1 MISAVGRLA
10 TMGLIGGT
18 VAGATVAKPK
28 TRNGEHN
35 LNKFQT
41 AVGLGTLAA
50 TPYLVRK
57 VFEASPVPFIKARNL
72 TGQGIEKGTEYA
84 VKYGQKAVEYAKKA
98 ATSETGAKVVSFAQ
112 KVLNKVKNSKIGSKV
127 LDKVGEIAQK
137 VTSNPTVKKSAAKIA
152 EALKNFASSTTAK
165 KGEIGLIAAGTA
177 LLAYAGI
184 KTITNYYKKEGAID
198 QKYDDLHK
206 KYERML
212 EIDPITNA
220 QTGEP
225 ISFEEYCKMAQTM
238 VK

>member
-1 MISAVGRLA
+1 MISAVGRFA

-41 AVGLGTLAA
+41 AVGLGALTA
-50 TPYLVRK
+50 TPFLIK
-57 VFEASPVPFIKARNL
+57 EAVKANPRGAVKFAQNA
-72 TGQGIEKGTEYA
+72 GAAIEKGAEYA
-84 VKYGQKAVEYAKKA
+84 VKYGKKAGEYIQKA
-98 ATSETGAKVVSFAQ
+98 ATSENGKKVVSFAQ
-112 KVLNKVKNSKIGSKV
+112 KVLNKVKSSKIGSK
-127 LDKVGEIAQK
+127 LFDKIGEIAQK
-137 VTSNPTVKKSAAKIA
+137 VTTNATVQKTAAKAA
-152 EALKNFASSTTAK
+152 EALKKFASSTTAK
-165 KGEIGLIAAGTA
+165 KGAIGLIAAGTA
-177 LLAYAGI
+177 LLAYGVL
-184 KTITNYYKKEGAID
+184 KGITNYYKKEGAID

-225 ISFEEYCKMAQTM
+225 VSFEEYCKIAQTM